1 MSKKSFSNITG
12 TNWTWSG
19 NLSTSDS
26 IFSNAITTKTSA
38 DDVYL
43 NEKSLTEIIQNIEK
57 QIGILNQN
65 FELEERWSKLKEL
78 GDKYRALEKELL
90 NSSNEQQK
98 YLSDVLKER
107 SALEYEVRMIE
118 EELES
123 IRNSITE
130 SSAILEEKKNLI

>member
-65 FELEERWSKLKEL
+65 FELEERWSELKEL

-90 NSSNEQQK
+90 NKEQVWNTIK
-98 YLSDVLKER
+98 S
-107 SALEYEVRMIE
+107 
-118 EELES
+118 
-123 IRNSITE
+123 
-130 SSAILEEKKNLI
+130 